1 MCRRAADQLRALAAC
16 AAFAAAAALLGGC
29 AEAPQRPAEA
39 PALPQVF
46 APISPVVARDADYVI
61 VRAAGG
67 DTPATLAERYLGDRD
82 KAFWI
87 AERNAA
93 QSFQPGQLVVVPLRH
108 ANPLG
113 VHAGGYQSVAILC
126 YHRFGPKAAQLT
138 VTPAAFEAQMAF
150 LAQNGYTVIPFSRL
164 EAYLKGDR
172 PLPRKSVV
180 VSIDDGYRST
190 YEIAYPILARH
201 GFVATLFLYSD
212 FVGARDALTWAQMRE
227 MQESK
232 VIEIQP
238 HSKTHANLALRL
250 AGESDAQYRER
261 IRREVETPANAIQ
274 DRLAVASTTF
284 AYPYG
289 DVNEVVIDA
298 LKRRGV
304 RLGATVTPGGN
315 GFFAYP
321 YLLRR
326 TMVYGTDSLDAF
338 KAKLVTFVPH
348 AQR

>member
-1 MCRRAADQLRALAAC
+1 MRALAAG
-16 AAFAAAAALLGGC
+16 AALIVAAALLGGC
-29 AEAPQRPAEA
+29 AEAPQRPTEAMSLPQLLA
-39 PALPQVF
+39 PA
-46 APISPVVARDADYVI
+46 SPVVARDDDYVI
-61 VRAAGG
+61 VRAATG
-67 DTPATLAERYLGDRD
+67 DTPAKLAERYLGDRD

-93 QSFQPGQLVVVPLRH
+93 ASFQPGQIIVVPLRH

-113 VHAGGYQSVAILC
+113 VHAGGYQTVAILC

-164 EAYLKGDR
+164 EAYLQGER
-172 PLPRKSVV
+172 PLPRKSVI

-201 GFVATLFLYSD
+201 GFTGTLFLYSD
-212 FVGARDALTWAQMRE
+212 FVGARDALTWTQMRE
-227 MQESK
+227 LQESK

-250 AGESDAQYRER
+250 PGETDAQYRER
-261 IRREVETPANAIQ
+261 IRREVDTPVNAIQ
-274 DRLAVASTTF
+274 DRLAVPSVTF

-289 DVNEVVIDA
+289 DVNEVVIDT

-304 RLGATVTPGGN
+304 RLAATVTPGGN

>member
-1 MCRRAADQLRALAAC
+1 MRALTAGTAVII
-16 AAFAAAAALLGGC
+16 AAALLGGC

-39 PALPQVF
+39 PSLPQVF
-46 APISPVVARDADYVI
+46 APASPVVARDDEYVI
-61 VRAAGG
+61 VRAATG
-67 DTPATLAERYLGDRD
+67 DTPEKLAERYLGDRE

-87 AERNAA
+87 AERNPAA
-93 QSFQPGQLVVVPLRH
+93 SFQPGQIVVVPLRH

-126 YHRFGPKAAQLT
+126 YHRFGPKASQLT
-138 VTPAAFEAQMAF
+138 VTAAAFEAQMAY

-164 EAYLKGDR
+164 EAYLQGKR

-190 YEIAYPILARH
+190 YEVAYPILARH
-201 GFVATLFLYSD
+201 GFPGTLFLYSD
-212 FVGARDALTWAQMRE
+212 FVGARDALTWTQMRE
-227 MQESK
+227 MQDSK

-238 HSKTHANLALRL
+238 HSKSHANLALRL
-250 AGESDAQYRER
+250 PGETDAQYRER
-261 IRREVETPANAIQ
+261 IRREVDTPANAIQ

-289 DVNEVVIDA
+289 DVNDVVIDA

-326 TMVYGTDSLDAF
+326 TMIYGTDSLDAF

-348 AQR
+348 AHR